1 MKDLA
6 NGRKL
11 SFEKE
16 KGTAA
21 YIFSCFVMPFDRFS
35 CLEFQS
41 GPCQEM
47 RKKQHENK
55 ENFIGNITFVL
66 VFALNSRTHVNLVF
80 RQIDWKS

>member
-1 MKDLA
+1 MEDLA

-21 YIFSCFVMPFDRFS
+21 YIFSCFVKPFDRFS
-35 CLEFQS
+35 CPEFQL

-47 RKKQHENK
+47 RKKQRQNK
-55 ENFIGNITFVL
+55 ENIIAGNITFL
-66 VFALNSRTHVNLVF
+66 YKKNESLE
-80 RQIDWKS
+80 